1 MKLIPTSFAD
11 CDSGNSN
18 KLVGNRKVRE
28 GKYSLKNVTLTTDK
42 YFSGLGS
49 HKKSCISFLLSSDLR
64 KQIFLCKQLKRL
76 DFGVSLPGWMGK
88 QHIRRQCCYV
98 LFSDAES
105 FSYKVFLLKSKN
117 TFCYTPKRIWIH
129 VHPCT
134 WQQTGTASCPCC
146 LLIGIGISLI
156 TAAMVASDSAN
167 TEATSVSQQK
177 NPRSQHHSFPVSLGA
192 YLLPVFMWG
201 SQTRH
206 TWAQVGIHCR
216 CCNQNF
222 TW

>member
-1 MKLIPTSFAD
+1 MNFAD

-49 HKKSCISFLLSSDLR
+49 HKKSCISFLFSDFR

-105 FSYKVFLLKSKN
+105 FSYNVFLLKSEN

-129 VHPCT
+129 VHLMP
-134 WQQTGTASCPCC
+134 
-146 LLIGIGISLI
+146 
-156 TAAMVASDSAN
+156 M
-167 TEATSVSQQK
+167 
-177 NPRSQHHSFPVSLGA
+177 
-192 YLLPVFMWG
+192 LPVD
-201 SQTRH
+201 RH
-206 TWAQVGIHCR
+206 RDLSDHCSYGCPWFCQHR
-216 CCNQNF
+216 GNKC
-222 TW
+222 